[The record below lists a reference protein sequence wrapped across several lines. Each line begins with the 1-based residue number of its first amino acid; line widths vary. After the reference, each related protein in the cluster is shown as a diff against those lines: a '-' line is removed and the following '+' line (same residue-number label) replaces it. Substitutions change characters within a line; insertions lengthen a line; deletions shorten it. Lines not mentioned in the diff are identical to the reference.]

1 MGNENKTKSASH
13 FSKSKRE
20 YFIFVKKIVK
30 LEKYIYSFNIFWY
43 KLF

>member
-20 YFIFVKKIVK
+20 YFIFVKKNCKIGK
-30 LEKYIYSFNIFWY
+30 IY
-43 KLF
+43 L